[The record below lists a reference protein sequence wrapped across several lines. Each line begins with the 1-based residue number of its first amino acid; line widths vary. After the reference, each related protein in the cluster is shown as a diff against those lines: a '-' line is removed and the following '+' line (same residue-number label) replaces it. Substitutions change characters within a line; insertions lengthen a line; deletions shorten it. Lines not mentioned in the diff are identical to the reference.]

1 MLKNKI
7 ATLSTAL
14 SEAIVYGIQEKKGNE
29 IVRLDLRNIHS
40 SIADFF
46 VICHAESST
55 QVKAI
60 ANSVDDEVFKMLK
73 QEPLRVEGM
82 QYGEWVLLDYGDVI
96 VHIFKTDKR
105 QYYGIEDLWGD
116 AEVKNYLLPKIG

>member
-1 MLKNKI
+1 MLKNKV
-7 ATLSTAL
+7 ATLSTSL

-46 VICHAESST
+46 VICHAESTT

-60 ANSVDDEVFKMLK
+60 ANSVDEEVFKALN
-73 QEPLRVEGM
+73 QEAIRKEGL
-82 QYGEWVLLDYGDVI
+82 QHGEWILLDYGDVI

-116 AEVKNYLLPKIG
+116 AEVKNYLLPKL